1 MSDPS
6 TAGNDSPDAS
16 MALPPEILLLERAD
30 FVGVG
35 MSQMLYGITIV
46 LFFQCMIALLGRRRG
61 ATYNPLLAGYTFLL
75 FSFNTV
81 FVAMNMHNSRLAYID
96 HDDFPGG
103 PALFTL
109 SRYSMAIAVVPN
121 AAFILSNWLAD
132 GLLLYRTKV
141 IWQNQLWIL
150 ILPVIM
156 YLASISMGIMTIF
169 QSSRP
174 NASLWTS
181 VTVDFGLP
189 YFSISVSLN
198 VLLTLLILLRLWFHN
213 RSMKQTASM
222 SASRSATPYASIIS
236 MLVES
241 SALYA
246 VTSLLFIGSYGAGN
260 NISALFL
267 PILGQTQV
275 IAPLLIISRVA
286 RQRAFGSTPSS
297 SSGGKPS
304 PSSPGS
310 ERTKFTI
317 GSIPMEETLK
327 FTSPGTGKEEV

>member
-6 TAGNDSPDAS
+6 TADSPDVVS
-16 MALPPEILLLERAD
+16 LLPPEILLLERAD

-46 LFFQCMIALLGRRRG
+46 LFFQCMIALLNQRQRHPIV
-61 ATYNPLLAGYTFLL
+61 TYNPFLAGYTFLL

-109 SRYSMAIAVVPN
+109 SRYSTAIAVVPN

-174 NASLWTS
+174 DASLWTS

-198 VLLTLLILLRLWFHN
+198 VLLTLLIL
-213 RSMKQTASM
+213 
-222 SASRSATPYASIIS
+222 I
-236 MLVES
+236 
-241 SALYA
+241 
-246 VTSLLFIGSYGAGN
+246 
-260 NISALFL
+260 
-267 PILGQTQV
+267 
-275 IAPLLIISRVA
+275 
-286 RQRAFGSTPSS
+286 
-297 SSGGKPS
+297 
-304 PSSPGS
+304 
-310 ERTKFTI
+310 
-317 GSIPMEETLK
+317 
-327 FTSPGTGKEEV
+327 

>member
-6 TAGNDSPDAS
+6 TAGNDSPGAS
-16 MALPPEILLLERAD
+16 IALPPEILLLERAD

-46 LFFQCMIALLGRRRG
+46 LFFRCLIALLGRRRG
-61 ATYNPLLAGYTFLL
+61 ATYNPILAGYTFLL

-81 FVAMNMHNSRLAYID
+81 FVAMNMHNSRLAYTD

-121 AAFILSNWLAD
+121 AAFILSNWPAD
-132 GLLLYRTKV
+132 GLLV
-141 IWQNQLWIL
+141 GN
-150 ILPVIM
+150 
-156 YLASISMGIMTIF
+156 LAESALDS
-169 QSSRP
+169 
-174 NASLWTS
+174 ASLWTS

-189 YFSISVSLN
+189 HFSISASLN

-222 SASRSATPYASIIS
+222 SASRSAIPYASIIS

-246 VTSLLFIGSYGAGN
+246 VTSLLFIGSYGAGS

-310 ERTKFTI
+310 ELTRFTI
-317 GSIPMEETLK
+317 GSIPTEETLK
-327 FTSPGTGKEEV
+327 FTSPGTNKEEV